1 MIIKKLIKLYKKIK
15 HKRYIASWYKA
26 KNGYN
31 PSSY

>member
-26 KNGYN
+26 KNGYIKEV
-31 PSSY
+31 Y